1 MEEVRAHAD
10 QAQLQAMSR
19 SPHEVLAE
27 LQKGNTRFWTNRAN
41 RPEKSVFERRAL
53 ISRQFP
59 SVAVL
64 GCSDSRVPTE
74 MIFDQGLGDIFVIRG
89 RELLGHRCIG
99 LVAVC
104 REPLGGEGAYCSGPR
119 VVTRGEGGLAPE
131 GAVGAGTS
139 GLAGSVEEHQGRV
152 G

>member
-53 ISRQFP
+53 ISRP
-59 SVAVL
+59 PCSVV
-64 GCSDSRVPTE
+64 R
-74 MIFDQGLGDIFVIRG
+74 IR
-89 RELLGHRCIG
+89 
-99 LVAVC
+99 AS
-104 REPLGGEGAYCSGPR
+104 PPR
-119 VVTRGEGGLAPE
+119 
-131 GAVGAGTS
+131 
-139 GLAGSVEEHQGRV
+139 
-152 G
+152 